1 MVICAEWRA
10 TGINIR
16 TTAFVDIVNKICHFA
31 DDTKIAAVVSDK
43 DGVDQLQAV
52 GLKDDWPTGQCG
64 QPVVPALTCRPE
76 DGAMSPSMPRV

>member
-43 DGVDQLQAV
+43 DGVDQLQ
-52 GLKDDWPTGQCG
+52 
-64 QPVVPALTCRPE
+64 
-76 DGAMSPSMPRV
+76 